1 MNRVGILLE
10 NIRMLLRTLYLE
22 AAMFDKLSP
31 GMLLSKMFSIVQH
44 YELNG
49 VVECHKITFVTLTFV
64 TLMVKVL
71 GIEMID
77 VDSKV
82 VWVLQTFHCSSSG
95 RPIVLL

>member
-1 MNRVGILLE
+1 MNFVGILLE

-22 AAMFDKLSP
+22 VAMFDKLSP
-31 GMLLSKMFSIVQH
+31 GMLLSKMFSIVQND
-44 YELNG
+44 ELNG

-77 VDSKV
+77 VDSKAVGCYKLFIV
-82 VWVLQTFHCSSSG
+82 VVQVD
-95 RPIVLL
+95 R